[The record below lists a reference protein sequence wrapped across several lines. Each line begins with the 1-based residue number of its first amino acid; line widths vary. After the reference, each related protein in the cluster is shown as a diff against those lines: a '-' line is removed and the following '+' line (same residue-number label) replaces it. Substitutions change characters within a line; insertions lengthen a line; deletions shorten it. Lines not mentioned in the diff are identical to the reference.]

1 MAILN
6 MQQVSDALKTHYL
19 PGLKYQLDE
28 KSGPFYS
35 AIEKTTQGVVGK
47 DIQLV
52 MRYGRQGGVGARPTD
67 TSDLPT
73 PNSRKNK
80 VAKWETKNLFAR
92 IQISD
97 KTIKAS
103 ASNAGAF
110 ANLLEAELSDC
121 LTDAKDNFARQ
132 LFQKGDGVMATC
144 EAASSATAIPVSST
158 RFFYEGQLIDVL
170 ASDGTERA
178 ILREV
183 LIVDR
188 EANKIVISGAGV
200 TTTKGDIITISGSY
214 SSELTG
220 LDKIMEKDTT
230 IYGIDRS
237 KNKWLNPTIRA
248 IDDEIS
254 ELKIQ
259 EAMDNC
265 ETIGGE
271 QTNFILT
278 THGVKR
284 AYQYLMQAQKRT
296 VNTMDLKGGYKAMS
310 YNDIPLVADKYQ
322 AKGTMD
328 LLNTS
333 NFKLYRMGEWDW
345 LNKDGAVLSRMTN
358 KAAYEASLVQYGD
371 VACDKLVNQARL
383 TGITEH

>member
-6 MQQVSDALKTHYL
+6 MTMVSDALKTHYL

-28 KSGPFYS
+28 RNGAFYS
-35 AIEKTTQGVVGK
+35 MIEKTSQGVVGK

-52 MRYGRQGGVGARPTD
+52 MRYGRQGGVGARATD
-67 TSDLPT
+67 TDTLPT

-80 VAKWETKNLFAR
+80 VATWETKNLFAR

-103 ASNAGAF
+103 ASNTGAF

-132 LFQKGDGVMATC
+132 LFGKGTGVMAVC
-144 EAASSATAIPVSST
+144 SAVASDVIIPVDST
-158 RFFYEGQLIDVL
+158 RFFYEGQLIDLSSSVGVVKV
-170 ASDGTERA
+170 AG
-178 ILREV
+178 REV
-183 LIVDR
+183 TIVDR
-188 EANKIVISGAGV
+188 EAKTITISGAAV
-200 TTTKGDIITISGSY
+200 TVASGDIITIAGSY
-214 SSELTG
+214 GAELTG
-220 LDKIMEKDTT
+220 LDVVMEKDTT

-237 KNKWLNPTIRA
+237 TNKWLNPTIRA
-248 IDDEIS
+248 IDAELS
-254 ELKIQ
+254 ELGIQ

-265 ETIGGE
+265 ETIGGD

-284 AYQYLMQAQKRT
+284 AYQYLMQTQKRT

-322 AKGTMD
+322 AEGTMD

-333 NFKLYRMGEWDW
+333 NFKLYRMGTWDW
-345 LNKDGAVLSRMTN
+345 LNEN
-358 KAAYEASLVQYGD
+358 NIAA
-371 VACDKLVNQARL
+371 
-383 TGITEH
+383 

>member
-6 MQQVSDALKTHYL
+6 MQMVSDALKTHYL

-28 KSGPFYS
+28 KSSPFYS
-35 AIEKTTQGVVGK
+35 MIEKTTQGVVGK

-67 TSDLPT
+67 TSNLPT

-80 VAKWETKNLFAR
+80 LAKWETKNLFAR

-132 LFQKGDGVMATC
+132 LFGTGDGVMAYTG
-144 EAASSATAIPVSST
+144 EVATTLEIPVTST
-158 RFFYEGQLIDVL
+158 RFFYEGQLIDIL
-170 ASDGTERA
+170 NQSGPIASN
-178 ILREV
+178 REIT
-183 LIVDR
+183 IVDR
-188 EANKIVISGAGV
+188 ANK
-200 TTTKGDIITISGSY
+200 KITISGAPISVGNGDSITIAGSY
-214 SSELTG
+214 GAELTG
-220 LDKIMEKDTT
+220 LDIIMQKDTT

-237 KNKWLNPTIRA
+237 INKWLNPTVRNLNN
-248 IDDEIS
+248 EIS
-254 ELKIQ
+254 ELAIQ

-284 AYQYLMQAQKRT
+284 AYQYLMQAQKRS
-296 VNTMDLKGGYKAMS
+296 VNTMELKGGYKAMS
-310 YNDIPLVADKYQ
+310 YNDIPFVADKYQ
-322 AKGTMD
+322 AEGTMD

-345 LNKDGAVLSRMTN
+345 LNKDGAVLSRMTD
-358 KAAYEASLVQYGD
+358 KPCYEASLVQYGD
-371 VACDKLVNQARL
+371 IACDKLVNQARI

>member
-6 MQQVSDALKTHYL
+6 MQMVSDALKTHYL

-28 KSGPFYS
+28 KNGAFYS
-35 AIEKTTQGVVGK
+35 MIEKTSQGVVGK

-52 MRYGRQGGVGARPTD
+52 MRYGRQGGVGARLSD
-67 TSDLPT
+67 TSTLPT

-80 VAKWETKNLFAR
+80 VAKWETKNMYAR

-103 ASNAGAF
+103 ASDAGAF

-132 LFQKGDGVMATC
+132 LFQKGDGIMATC
-144 EAASSATAIPVSST
+144 GAVTSKTVIPVSST

-170 ASDGTERA
+170 ASNGTEKA

-188 EANKIVISGAGV
+188 EAKAITISGAAI
-200 TTTKGDIITISGSY
+200 TTTDTDIITISGAY
-214 SSELTG
+214 GAELTG

-237 KNKWLNPTIRA
+237 TNKWLNPTTRA
-248 IDDEIS
+248 VNGEIS
-254 ELKIQ
+254 ELGIQ

-284 AYQYLMQAQKRT
+284 AYQYLLQAQKRS

-322 AKGTMD
+322 AEGTMD
-328 LLNTS
+328 LLNTG

-345 LNKDGAVLSRMTN
+345 LNKDGAVLSRMTD
-358 KAAYEASLVQYGD
+358 KPCYEASLVQYGD
-371 VACDKLVNQARL
+371 IACDKLVNQARL
-383 TGITEH
+383 TGIAEH